1 MGPSSSPES
10 QAGQRRQP
18 RGARAGVPVGSRR
31 GALALSAALAPLAAL
46 ALLAVALA
54 LTACTASPP
63 PERPPQLDFAP
74 PATFANASSAPLAA
88 AAEPATDEEFWRDF
102 GVPDLD
108 LYVAA
113 VLTANRD
120 LRAAAARFA
129 AAAQSRAIAAGAA
142 FPEVDA
148 GFDSRRARQVF
159 VGFPFGGGTPSRTFT
174 TFGLSL
180 NVRWELDVWGRIRAN
195 DAAAYADL
203 QAAAADHAAARLSLI
218 GQSCRAWFAAVEAE
232 QQFTLAERA
241 AATAAAARDD
251 VQERFR
257 RGVRPAI
264 DLHQAAGA
272 AANAAAVL
280 VERRDALAAARQQL
294 ELLLGHYPAGK
305 FTILGELPVQA
316 PTPPAVLPSELLQ
329 RRPDLVA
336 AERRLAAAGCRVEA
350 ARAALYP
357 RLSLTASGGT
367 NTAALDDL
375 LDDDFRVWS
384 LGANLLAP
392 LFRGGALRADAER
405 AAARADEALANYG
418 AAVLRA
424 FAEAERH
431 LRREQLLATRQS
443 ELKSAARHA
452 EQARVQAYERWRLGV
467 ADFLAVADG
476 QQRAYTA
483 AAAAL
488 GVARERLE
496 TRIDLCLALGGG
508 AAPATSP
515 KP

>member
-1 MGPSSSPES
+1 MPTGK
-10 QAGQRRQP
+10 
-18 RGARAGVPVGSRR
+18 PVGTTWQAFFRP
-31 GALALSAALAPLAAL
+31 AVFAALGLA
-46 ALLAVALA
+46 
-54 LTACTASPP
+54 ACTASPP
-63 PERPPQLDFAP
+63 PALPPQLDFTVP
-74 PATFANASSAPLAA
+74 ETFANGSVAA
-88 AAEPATDEEFWRDF
+88 VPGANEPTAEGEFWRDF

-113 VLTANRD
+113 VLAANRD

-148 GFDSRRARQVF
+148 GLDGRRTRQVF

-232 QQFTLAERA
+232 QQLELAERA
-241 AATAAAARDD
+241 AAVAAAARDD

-264 DLHQAAGA
+264 DLHQAAAA
-272 AANAAAVL
+272 AANAAAVRL
-280 VERRDALAAARQQL
+280 ERREVLAAARQQL
-294 ELLLGHYPAGK
+294 ELLLGQYPAGRHQSP
-305 FTILGELPVQA
+305 GGLPVPA
-316 PTPPAVLPSELLQ
+316 RLTTAVVPPALLE

-367 NTAALDDL
+367 NTGEFDDL

-392 LFRGGALRADAER
+392 LFRGGALQADVGRAG
-405 AAARADEALANYG
+405 ARADEALANYG

-431 LRREQLLATRQS
+431 LRREQLLAERAD
-443 ELKSAARHA
+443 ELLRAAQHA
-452 EQARVQAYERWRLGV
+452 EQSRAQAYERWQLGV

-476 QQRAYTA
+476 QQRAYSA

-488 GVARERLE
+488 GLARERLE

-508 AAPATSP
+508 TPTSNPPAP
-515 KP
+515 